1 MLYFG
6 FSVGLIMRKPKIY
19 LETTLFNFYFDSDR
33 DAHADT
39 VRLFQDVA
47 AGKYEAFTSGA
58 VTEELAKAPEPKK
71 DRMLALLKEF
81 NIQVLP
87 VEDKAEKLADVYVA
101 EKIIPMKYRTDGV
114 HIAMAAVNGL
124 DVVVSLNFQQ
134 IVKPKV
140 KQLANAANVLKGF
153 HSIEVVSPM
162 EFVETEVPNP
172 IEDEIDR
179 IREKIYEETCKIT

>member
-1 MLYFG
+1 
-6 FSVGLIMRKPKIY
+6 MRKPKIY

-114 HIAMAAVNGL
+114 HIAVAAVNRL
-124 DVVVSLNFQQ
+124 NVIISMNFQH
-134 IVKPKV
+134 IVKAKTKRMTGAV
-140 KQLANAANVLKGF
+140 NMLKGYRPVQ
-153 HSIEVVSPM
+153 ILSPK
-162 EFVETEVPNP
+162 EFNEN
-172 IEDEIDR
+172 
-179 IREKIYEETCKIT
+179 EKNQQH